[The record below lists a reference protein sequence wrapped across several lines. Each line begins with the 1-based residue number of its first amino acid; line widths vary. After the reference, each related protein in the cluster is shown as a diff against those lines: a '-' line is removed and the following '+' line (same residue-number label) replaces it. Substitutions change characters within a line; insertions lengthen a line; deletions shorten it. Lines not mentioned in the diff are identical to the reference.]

1 MRQKNIRSF
10 APRLIIMVKQPIAGR
25 VKTRLA
31 KGIGSVAAT
40 AAYRNM
46 LTSLVARLAN
56 DPRWVT
62 ILAVSPDMASESP
75 MLPTKS
81 ARTSQGGGDLG
92 QRLHRVTHQC
102 GRGPVVVIGTDSP
115 SVMPSDVANAF
126 KALGSH
132 DAVLGPSRD
141 GGYWLVG
148 LKRCPRTPRAFDD
161 VRWSTEHTLADTRAN
176 LAGRSVALLGIH
188 GDVDEAADLQ
198 AMSHLIGR
206 RILPCRP
213 KIAIKI
219 SADDALQASA

>member
-31 KGIGSVAAT
+31 KGIGSVSAT

-46 LTSLVARLAN
+46 LTSLVARLAS
-56 DPRWVT
+56 DPRWMTV
-62 ILAVSPDMASESP
+62 LAVSPDMATASR
-75 MLPTKS
+75 MLPNKA
-81 ARTSQGGGDLG
+81 ARISQGGGDLG
-92 QRLHRVTHQC
+92 QRLQRVTHKC

-115 SVMPSDVANAF
+115 SVMPSDIASAF
-126 KALGSH
+126 EALGSH

-148 LKRCPRTPRAFDD
+148 LKRCPRTPRVFDH

-188 GDVDEAADLQ
+188 GDVDEAADLR
-198 AMSHLIGR
+198 AMRHVIGR
-206 RILPCRP
+206 RILPTR
-213 KIAIKI
+213 AF
-219 SADDALQASA
+219 